1 MSRQQKLLLLK
12 KCAFSLILLALLIVT
27 RCAPVEKRVDLTY
40 GSSVKATGGSGEVLV
55 AQPVMKQNLA
65 VLPSGRQIIGKS
77 GDIDIVIGEN
87 PANWLLSALKLE
99 LSAAGYDVKTVP
111 TLPAGVSKGIN
122 TIFLTLS
129 ANQSS
134 KVLTIVTTTD
144 VKLEVQLWTNGRLA
158 KTLTVSAQD
167 YEEGADR
174 SSEPIRLALEKTLN
188 RVMQELLPDIIKG
201 LQ

>member
-55 AQPVMKQNLA
+55 AQPVMKQNLE

-144 VKLEVQLWTNGRLA
+144 VKLEVQLWTNGQLA

>member
-134 KVLTIVTTTD
+134 KVLTIITTTD
-144 VKLEVQLWTNGRLA
+144 VKLEVQLWTNGQLA